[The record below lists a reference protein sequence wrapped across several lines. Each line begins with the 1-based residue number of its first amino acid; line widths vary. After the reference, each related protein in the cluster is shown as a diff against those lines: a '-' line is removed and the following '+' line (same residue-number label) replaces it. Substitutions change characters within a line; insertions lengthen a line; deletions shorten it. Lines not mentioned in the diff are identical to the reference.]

1 MALTVTLPWFP
12 HELSP
17 NRKVHWAAKARA
29 VKAYR
34 NAVFHHTK
42 ESIRYTLLGMY
53 EIELNIKFH
62 PPTRHRYDL
71 DNMLA
76 AFKSGIDG
84 ISQAIG
90 IDDSKFTISI
100 SKHEPVMN
108 GKIIVEIT

>member
-12 HELSP
+12 RELSP

-29 VKAYR
+29 VKAYKMLVWSALR
-34 NAVFHHTK
+34 F
-42 ESIRYTLLGMY
+42 
-53 EIELNIKFH
+53 ELIPCLINPNIKIEFY

-84 ISQAIG
+84 ISQAIA

-100 SKHEPVMN
+100 SKHEPVLN